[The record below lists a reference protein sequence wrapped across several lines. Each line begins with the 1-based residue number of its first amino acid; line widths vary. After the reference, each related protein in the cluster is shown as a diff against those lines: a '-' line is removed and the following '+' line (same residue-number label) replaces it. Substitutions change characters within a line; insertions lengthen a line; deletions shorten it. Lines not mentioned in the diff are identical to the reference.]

1 MTFNKRVFVSSRLIL
16 ISFVGF
22 LSVQANQSVYSTEN
36 IYIYMF
42 SVSESV
48 QFTFYK
54 MCLKTHVDS
63 TFLMNTRIPGS
74 LLLELE
80 ISAIPSLISCI

>member
-1 MTFNKRVFVSSRLIL
+1 MFLYHQGLFNIFCRVFIGTSKSERLL
-16 ISFVGF
+16 DWK
-22 LSVQANQSVYSTEN
+22 
-36 IYIYMF
+36 YIEEF

-80 ISAIPSLISCI
+80 ISAILSLISCI